1 MAKEFATASN
11 GNLIRLMIIE
21 TQNKPA
27 PLSSQ
32 TATGYGD
39 RIPCGFLARVET
51 DGKFYR
57 VYCRIFSNI
66 GTCYIVKSGKRY
78 IVEA

>member
-1 MAKEFATASN
+1 MSNLATNAN
-11 GNLIRLMIIE
+11 GDFIRLAILE

-27 PLSSQ
+27 PLSGQ

-51 DGKFYR
+51 GGKFYR

-66 GTCYIVKSGKRY
+66 GTCYIVKNGKRY
-78 IVEA
+78 IVGA